1 MQHKSLLYHI
11 ATTMKSR
18 LWLKKKKAIS
28 PCNSSGLRSIF
39 TSKRKLLDW
48 STFFDHLPLQRHCF
62 KVRAKEQYLNNIDH
76 GSLVEC
82 MRVRRQ
88 EFCTAYSFEPGAN
101 ESSPQSTG
109 NHHPNKILSDP
120 QLCKS
125 HLWPVDSP
133 ASSTKQKMSVL
144 FASRCYTC
152 LSLFSI
158 VFLLLVMR
166 LSSSWSSISITASGH
181 GKRLSRASPK
191 QQCTSAPSIHQF
203 CAQDLRL
210 QHCIA
215 LPKWSQT
222 IKSTKSSLR
231 WLQVIL
237 FPHFV
242 VDW

>member
-1 MQHKSLLYHI
+1 MQHKSLLYYI

-39 TSKRKLLDW
+39 TSKRKRKLLDW

-125 HLWPVDSP
+125 HL
-133 ASSTKQKMSVL
+133 
-144 FASRCYTC
+144 
-152 LSLFSI
+152 
-158 VFLLLVMR
+158 
-166 LSSSWSSISITASGH
+166 
-181 GKRLSRASPK
+181 
-191 QQCTSAPSIHQF
+191 
-203 CAQDLRL
+203 
-210 QHCIA
+210 
-215 LPKWSQT
+215 
-222 IKSTKSSLR
+222 
-231 WLQVIL
+231 
-237 FPHFV
+237 
-242 VDW
+242 